1 MQMKTVK
8 NVQLNV
14 NLALQVLQNVL
25 LVKEK
30 IDQFKLLT
38 VTVKM
43 DILIKDNQI
52 VYNVIINVKLALP
65 QALLV

>member
-1 MQMKTVK
+1 MKTVK